1 MRWSLST
8 KITLAFLAAILL
20 FVASTIVQA
29 RAVKAIYM
37 ELGVYRYAFATE
49 EAVSN
54 LEREIRTLAGL
65 LGRGGGM
72 KLAWTRKQLEEN
84 EIHNGISELQTMVE
98 RLLKNDTF
106 GTNIR
111 NELSGA
117 NKLLQSIHDGNFLAT
132 EIAKD
137 PRARAALAPM
147 DPATLGNDGNAYEH
161 ITGRLLSASQQENT
175 EQIQVLAGLSRKY
188 LQQLARDLRRFKVRF
203 GQLKHG
209 LEASLGDGGR
219 EALRFTLILHG
230 TALGVAVLLLI
241 GVIVSL
247 RPIRAL
253 IDAVRQVAKGDLNAT
268 IPVKRKDEIGE
279 LATEVNQMA
288 EALKAQRQALVKAE
302 RLAAVGKMAALVA
315 HEIRNPLN
323 AIALNAELIEESLND
338 PDPEQVRPLLGAVRK
353 EVERLTDVTEAYLRF
368 ARLPRPDPEPIDLA
382 GAARDLLNFQ
392 QEEARRFGVTI
403 KLESPKNLSISAD
416 PDQIRQALLNLL
428 RNAIEAAGD
437 GGHVTLKVEDGEKF
451 AKLIVEDDGPGISEK
466 HKEEIFEPF
475 FSQKKHGTG
484 LGLSVARRVAEGH
497 GGGLKLEAQPAGR
510 TGARFV
516 LELKK

>member
-8 KITLAFLAAILL
+8 KITLAFLVAILL

-29 RAVKAIYM
+29 QAVKAIYM
-37 ELGVYRYAFATE
+37 ELAVYRQAFATE
-49 EAVSN
+49 ESAAN
-54 LEREIRTLAGL
+54 LEREVRTLAGL
-65 LGRGGGM
+65 LGRGGGI
-72 KLAWTRKQLEEN
+72 KLAWTRKQLEKN
-84 EIHNGISELQTMVE
+84 ELQKGIQE
-98 RLLKNDTF
+98 
-106 GTNIR
+106 
-111 NELSGA
+111 
-117 NKLLQSIHDGNFLAT
+117 LQSMVKRLVKNESLGTKSKEELEAANTFLSNIQSGNFLET
-132 EIAKD
+132 EIAAD
-137 PRARAALAPM
+137 PRARAALAPINPSTIGDDSM
-147 DPATLGNDGNAYEH
+147 AYDH
-161 ITGRLLSASQQENT
+161 VTRKLLAASLDEDTVEAQA
-175 EQIQVLAGLSRKY
+175 LANISRKY

-209 LEASLGDGGR
+209 LEAALGDGGR

-241 GVIVSL
+241 GVMFSL

-253 IDAVRQVAKGDLNAT
+253 IEAVRQVAKGDLTAT
-268 IPVKRKDEIGE
+268 IPIKQKDEIGE
-279 LATEVNQMA
+279 LAAEVNQMA
-288 EALKAQRQALVKAE
+288 EALRAQRQALVKAE

-323 AIALNAELIEESLND
+323 AIALNAELIEDSLDD

-353 EVERLTDVTEAYLRF
+353 EVERLTDVTESYLRF
-368 ARLPRPDPEPIDLA
+368 ARLPRPNPEPINVA
-382 GAARDLLNFQ
+382 GVARDLLNFQ
-392 QEEARRFGVTI
+392 KEEAKRFGVSL
-403 KLESPKNLSISAD
+403 KLEAPQVLDISVD

-428 RNAIEAAGD
+428 RNAIEAAGE
-437 GGHVTLKVEDGEKF
+437 GGHVSLKVEENGDQVQ
-451 AKLIVEDDGPGISEK
+451 LSIEDDGPGISEK

-497 GGGLKLEAQPAGR
+497 GGALKLEALPAGR
-510 TGARFV
+510 SGARFV